1 MKVYLL
7 IAWTIDSVNSACSV
21 HKKAPKEVEKD
32 VQRHKIH
39 REFIGYWY

>member
-32 VQRHKIH
+32 VQRLNFH